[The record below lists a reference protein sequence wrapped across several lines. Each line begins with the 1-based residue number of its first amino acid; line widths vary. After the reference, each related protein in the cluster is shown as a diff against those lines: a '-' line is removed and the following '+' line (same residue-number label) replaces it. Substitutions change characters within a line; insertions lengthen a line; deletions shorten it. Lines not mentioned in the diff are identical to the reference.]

1 MKLRFFLLDADYI
14 TEKQTAL
21 IRLWGK
27 AATGEHVV
35 VFVQS
40 EPYFYVLPKEPEQAK
55 EKILS
60 LLEKKGKQI
69 KDIQVVKRKL
79 MGEERDFLKVTCFL
93 PQAPS
98 KIRDVVKGLE
108 AKRGGSGVV
117 IEEYEYA
124 LNFYRRFLIDNQIDG
139 NCWLEVEGEE
149 VKTEYKVDMAL
160 KAREIK
166 VLDEMNFPPLK
177 VLAFD
182 LETHEQA
189 GKKQIVMASFYT
201 QQEQLVLTDKKAAYP
216 DWVKVTDDE
225 KALLKEIVQT
235 INKITPDIIVTFY
248 GDAFDFQVLN
258 ERCQANK
265 IKLLLSRDQKGAKF
279 TRRARIS
286 SARLNGVVHI
296 DLFHFIK
303 NILSPN
309 LQTEVLSLDAVS
321 SELLGDKKIELDYQE
336 MLEAWRKGK
345 NLVKLAEYCLK
356 DAVLTYKLAEIILPQ
371 IFEISRIVGQV
382 AFDVSRMTYGQ
393 LVEWY
398 LSRKAHEEKAII
410 PNQPKYEDIIKRRQA
425 TYIGG
430 FVKEPLAGLHENI
443 AVLDFRSLYP
453 SLIVSFNIS
462 PETLNCA
469 CCEGDGHKVPGFN
482 YHFCKKKEGFIPAVL
497 KDLIAKR
504 AQIKKQLKEMDKAS
518 LAYRVL
524 NNRQYALKII
534 ANATYGYFGF
544 AGSKW
549 YCKACAESC
558 AAFGRYWIK
567 KAIAA
572 AVEAGFEVIY
582 ADTDSLFIKTKTGDI
597 EEAATAF
604 LENINQQFPGIL
616 ELDLQ
621 GFYVRGI
628 FIPKGAAPGTAKK
641 RYALLDKRGE
651 LFIRGLETVRR
662 DWCRLAKEVQR
673 QVLEYVLRENNVEK
687 AKAYVREVV
696 ERIRRKQVSLPE
708 LTLYEELTKPIE
720 SYKQLSPHVMAA
732 KKIKESGG
740 EVGEG
745 MLVMFVIT
753 QGSGLISE
761 RAVPVELVNSL
772 NEIDTE
778 YYIHHQVIPA
788 ALRVLQIL
796 GVKENDLLDNSL
808 K

>member
-1 MKLRFFLLDADYI
+1 MKLRLFLLDTDYI
-14 TEKQTAL
+14 TEKQAAL

-27 AATGEHVV
+27 TARGENVV

-40 EPYFYVLPKEPEQAK
+40 EPYFYILPKEPLQAK
-55 EKILS
+55 EEILS
-60 LLEKKGKQI
+60 LLAEKGKKI
-69 KDIQVVKRKL
+69 KDISQDKRKW
-79 MGEERDFLKVTCFL
+79 MGEEREFLKITCFL
-93 PQAPS
+93 PQDPA

-108 AKRGGSGVV
+108 LERGGTGSV

-124 LNFYRRFLIDNQIDG
+124 INFYRRFLIDNQIDG
-139 NCWLEVEGEE
+139 NCWLEVDGEE
-149 VKTEYKVDMAL
+149 VKTKYKVDMAL
-160 KAREIK
+160 KAKQIK
-166 VLDEMNFPPLK
+166 VLDEMSLPPLK
-177 VLAFD
+177 ILAFD

-201 QQEQLVLTDKKAAYP
+201 QDQQLVLTEKKATYP
-216 DWVKVTDDE
+216 DWVKVTNDE
-225 KALLKEIVQT
+225 KELLKEIVQV
-235 INKITPDIIVTFY
+235 INDINPDIIVTFY

-265 IKLLLSRDQKGAKF
+265 IKFILSRDKKQTKF

-286 SARLNGVVHI
+286 SARLNGIVHI
-296 DLFHFIK
+296 DLFHFIN

-321 SELLGDKKIELDYQE
+321 SELLGDKKIEVDYQE

-356 DAVLTYKLAEIILPQ
+356 DAVLTYRLAEIILPQ
-371 IFEISRIVGQV
+371 IFEIARTVGQV

-410 PNQPKYEDIIKRRQA
+410 PNQPKYEDIIKRRKA

-453 SLIVSFNIS
+453 SLIISFNIS

-469 CCEGDGHKVPGFN
+469 CCKENGYKVPELD
-482 YHFCKKKEGFIPAVL
+482 YCFCKEKEGFIPAVL
-497 KDLIAKR
+497 KDLITKR
-504 AQIKKQLKEMDKAS
+504 AQIKRQLKQMDKDS

-549 YCKACAESC
+549 YCKECAESC
-558 AAFGRYWIK
+558 TAFGRYWIK
-567 KAIAA
+567 KTIASA
-572 AVEAGFEVIY
+572 LEAGFDVIY
-582 ADTDSLFIKTKTGDI
+582 ADTDSLFIKTKTDDI
-597 EEAATAF
+597 EEAATTF

-651 LFIRGLETVRR
+651 LLIRGLETVRR

-673 QVLEYVLRENNVEK
+673 QVLEYVLKEKDVER
-687 AKAYVREVV
+687 AKAYIKEIVKK
-696 ERIRRKQVSLPE
+696 IKQKQVSLPE
-708 LTLYEELTKPIE
+708 LTLYEELTRPVE

-745 MLVMFVIT
+745 MLIMFVIT

-761 RAVPVELVNSL
+761 RAVPVELINSL
-772 NEIDTE
+772 DEIDTE

-788 ALRVLQIL
+788 ALRVLQVL
-796 GVKENDLLDNSL
+796 GVKERDLLEF
-808 K
+808 